1 MEQHERP
8 QGIQEPHPR
17 GGRRAGPP
25 PPAQGVPGQ
34 GGLRSPRGR
43 ERPAGLGT
51 LPERRCGPGRDRCHA
66 ARAGRVRGGPK
77 DPDAVLCPDHPPD
90 GSGRGDESCGRA
102 RARRGRGGSDLPALH
117 GGGPA
122 GRTHAQGIRPAV
134 GPARAFRARPDAR
147 TTPGSGL
154 GHDLRLGQDRGRSCG
169 GASSQARGRRSDQL
183 VARDRISAGA
193 LMKARLASFRLWL
206 LVAVLTAGVVG
217 FAGARM
223 AIGRIERSNEH
234 AADRAKDLQ
243 IARAIGAQVAAG
255 ADVRRLRII
264 QSVLPND
271 QILVYRAGRRLFAG
285 PAIRGSDFE
294 LEVVTPFPGGRV
306 LVRDYHPP
314 VSGASLELTLVVG
327 GWVLLVVVAA
337 LGAAWLL
344 TRALQAPIER
354 AAVAADRVAAGD
366 LGARIGPAG
375 PDEFARLSNAF
386 DSMAGRLEAAD
397 RDQRQFLADVAHE
410 IATPV
415 NAISGLAG
423 ALADGTLGTREQRA
437 EAAGL
442 IEAETG
448 RLGSMLEDLRRLTR
462 LDLAEP
468 VRRERVDLADL
479 CSSAHARF
487 VPAARRAEVELAV
500 QANNLHVTADRRLL
514 ETVLDN
520 FVSNAIR
527 YTPAGGRVSI
537 RTSRLGD
544 ALVVSVADT
553 GIGIARED
561 LERIFD
567 RFYRVDRARDRA
579 TGGFGL
585 GFALARRAAQ
595 ALDGRIEVS
604 SEPGRGSEFRLV
616 LAAPS

>member
-1 MEQHERP
+1 
-8 QGIQEPHPR
+8 
-17 GGRRAGPP
+17 
-25 PPAQGVPGQ
+25 
-34 GGLRSPRGR
+34 
-43 ERPAGLGT
+43 
-51 LPERRCGPGRDRCHA
+51 
-66 ARAGRVRGGPK
+66 
-77 DPDAVLCPDHPPD
+77 
-90 GSGRGDESCGRA
+90 
-102 RARRGRGGSDLPALH
+102 
-117 GGGPA
+117 
-122 GRTHAQGIRPAV
+122 
-134 GPARAFRARPDAR
+134 
-147 TTPGSGL
+147 
-154 GHDLRLGQDRGRSCG
+154 
-169 GASSQARGRRSDQL
+169 
-183 VARDRISAGA
+183 
-193 LMKARLASFRLWL
+193 MKARLASFRLWL

-314 VSGASLELTLVVG
+314 VSGSSLELTLVVG

-375 PDEFARLSNAF
+375 PDEFARLANAF
-386 DSMAGRLEAAD
+386 DSMAVRLEAID

-423 ALADGTLGTREQRA
+423 ALADGTLVTHQERA

-442 IEAETG
+442 IETETK
-448 RLGSMLEDLRRLTR
+448 RLGSLLEDLRRLTR

-468 VRRERVDLADL
+468 VRREDVDVGDL
-479 CSSAHARF
+479 YRSVGARF
-487 VPAARRAEVELAV
+487 RPAAGKSGVELSV
-500 QANNLHVTADRRLL
+500 EANHRHHITADRRLL
-514 ETVLDN
+514 EIVLDN

-527 YTPAGGRVSI
+527 YTPGGGSVRVRAN
-537 RTSRLGD
+537 RTSQ
-544 ALVVSVADT
+544 ALVLSVADT

-579 TGGFGL
+579 TGGSGL
-585 GFALARRAAQ
+585 GLSLARRAAQ
-595 ALDGRIEVS
+595 ALGGRIDVS
-604 SEPGRGSEFRLV
+604 SEPGRGSEFRIV
-616 LAAPS
+616 LPLTSS